1 MAMDNPL
8 VQAEPGLYVWT
19 ILTFLGLLFCLRL
32 LAWKPLLALLRERQ
46 ETIAKSL
53 DDARQARQELERL
66 HVEQQRILAEA
77 RSQAE
82 SIVAQTR
89 DDANR
94 LRDELKQ
101 KAQAEAAGIVKNAER
116 QITLETSR
124 AVQQIR
130 QEAVDL
136 SVAIASKLLQ
146 RNVSRADNERLI
158 DETFRQLEST
168 QRPS

>member
-1 MAMDNPL
+1 MDNPL
-8 VQAEPGLYVWT
+8 VQGEPGLYIWT
-19 ILTFLGLLFCLRL
+19 ILTFVGLLFCLRL
-32 LAWKPLLALLRERQ
+32 MAWKPLLAMLQERQ

-53 DDARQARQELERL
+53 DDAKHARQELERL
-66 HVEQQRILAEA
+66 GVEQQRILAEA

-82 SIVAQTR
+82 SIIAQTR

-101 KAQAEAAGIVKNAER
+101 KAQAEAGGIVKNAEK
-116 QITLETSR
+116 QIAQETSR

-130 QEAVDL
+130 QEAVDI

-158 DETFRQLEST
+158 DETFRELESS

>member
-1 MAMDNPL
+1 MDNPL
-8 VQAEPGLYVWT
+8 VQAEPGLYIWT
-19 ILTFLGLLFCLRL
+19 ILTFLGLLILLRI
-32 LAWKPLLALLRERQ
+32 LAWKPLLAMLQERQ
-46 ETIAKSL
+46 NTIAKSL
-53 DDARQARQELERL
+53 DDAKQARQELERI
-66 HVEQQRILAEA
+66 HAEQQRILAEA

-101 KAQAEAAGIVKNAER
+101 KAQSEAAGIVKNAEK
-116 QITLETSR
+116 QIALEASR

-130 QEAVDL
+130 NEAVDM
-136 SVAIASKLLQ
+136 SVAIAAKLLQ

-158 DETFRQLEST
+158 DETFRQLEAT

>member
-1 MAMDNPL
+1 MDNPL
-8 VQAEPGLYVWT
+8 VQGEPGLYIWT

-32 LAWKPLLALLRERQ
+32 LAWKPLLAMLKERQ
-46 ETIAKSL
+46 DTIAKSL
-53 DDARQARQELERL
+53 DDAKQARQELERL
-66 HVEQQRILAEA
+66 GSEQQRILAEA

-82 SIVAQTR
+82 SIIAQTR

-101 KAQAEAAGIVKNAER
+101 KAQAEAAGIVKNAEK
-116 QITLETSR
+116 QITQETSR

-130 QEAVDL
+130 QEAVDI

-158 DETFRQLEST
+158 DETFRELESS

>member
-1 MAMDNPL
+1 MDNPL
-8 VQAEPGLYVWT
+8 VQGEPGLYIWT
-19 ILTFLGLLFCLRL
+19 ILTFVGLLFCLRL
-32 LAWKPLLALLRERQ
+32 MAWKPLLAMLQERQ

-53 DDARQARQELERL
+53 DDAKRARQELERL
-66 HVEQQRILAEA
+66 GVEQQRILAEA

-82 SIVAQTR
+82 SIIAQTR

-101 KAQAEAAGIVKNAER
+101 KAQAEAGGIVKNAEK
-116 QITLETSR
+116 QIAQETAR

-130 QEAVDL
+130 QEAVDI

-158 DETFRQLEST
+158 DETFRELESS